1 MPGAD
6 GSILITSILITGAR
20 APVALHLAR
29 LLHGAGHRMILADT
43 PSRPIA
49 AASKACARYHR
60 LPPPRFEP
68 QAYADAVEALIR
80 AEGISLVIPT
90 CEEVFHLALV
100 WHGRTMPALL
110 FAPDIGLLAKV
121 HNKHSFIRLAE
132 QIGLAVPETALLNS
146 PDDLEAVRGRSRE
159 LVFKPVWSRFASH
172 VLLRPTPQ
180 ALDAVAPSP
189 AMPWVAQ
196 RFIEGEEISAYAV
209 ARGGRL
215 KALALYRPL
224 YRAGKGAGIF
234 FERVEDDA
242 ARELVERVVAGTTWT
257 GQISFDLMRE
267 PGGRVLPLE
276 CNPRAVSG
284 LHFFRDPAHFVDA
297 VLDDGPEVAPDVSA
311 PQTVRLAMWIYGLP
325 AALRLG
331 GLARFRKAMR
341 ESEELLDWPGDSAPV
356 KAQWPAL
363 AEIARVALRQRISL
377 QSASTRDIEWNGPG
391 SG

>member
-29 LLHGAGHRMILADT
+29 LLDGVGHRVVLADT
-43 PSRPIA
+43 PARPIA
-49 AASKACARYHR
+49 AASRACARYYR

-68 QAYADAVEALIR
+68 RAYADTVEALIR
-80 AEGISLVIPT
+80 AEGIGLVIPT
-90 CEEVFHLALV
+90 CEEVFHLALA
-100 WHGRTMPALL
+100 WRGRTMPARL
-110 FAPDIGLLAKV
+110 FAPDIELLAQV

-132 QIGLAVPETALLNS
+132 QLGLAVPETTLLNS
-146 PDDLEAVRGRSRE
+146 RDDLEAVRGRSRD

-172 VLLRPTPQ
+172 VLLRPPPDF
-180 ALDAVAPSP
+180 LDAITPSP

-196 RFIEGEEISAYAV
+196 RFLEGEEISIYAV
-209 ARGGRL
+209 AGEGRL
-215 KALALYRPL
+215 KALALYRSL

-242 ARELVERVVAGTTWT
+242 ARNLVERIVAGTSWT

-284 LHFFRDPAHFVDA
+284 LHFFRDPARFTDA
-297 VLDDGPEVAPDVSA
+297 ALGDGAEVAPDVTA

-325 AALRLG
+325 AALRSRA
-331 GLARFRKAMR
+331 LARFRKAMR
-341 ESEELLDWPGDSAPV
+341 EGEELLDWPGDSAPV
-356 KAQWPAL
+356 RAQWPAL
-363 AEIARVALRQRISL
+363 AEIVGMALRQRISL
-377 QSASTRDIEWNGPG
+377 QAASTRDIEWNGPA
-391 SG
+391 

>member
-1 MPGAD
+1 MPGVD

-29 LLHGAGHRMILADT
+29 LFHGAGHRVILADT
-43 PSRPIA
+43 PARPIA
-49 AASKACARYHR
+49 AASKACARYYR

-68 QAYADAVEALIR
+68 QAYADAVEALVR
-80 AEGISLVIPT
+80 TEGISLVIPT
-90 CEEVFHLALV
+90 CEEVFHLALA
-100 WHGRTMPALL
+100 WRGRTMPARL
-110 FAPDIGLLAKV
+110 FAPDIELLAQV

-132 QIGLAVPETALLNS
+132 QLSLAVPETTLLNS
-146 PDDLEAVRGRSRE
+146 RDDLEAVRGRSRD

-172 VLLRPTPQ
+172 VLLRPTPDF
-180 ALDAVAPSP
+180 LDAITLSP

-196 RFIEGEEISAYAV
+196 RFVEGEEISAYAA
-209 ARGGRL
+209 AREGRL
-215 KALALYRPL
+215 KALALYRSL

-242 ARELVERVVAGTTWT
+242 ARELVERVVAGTSWT
-257 GQISFDLMRE
+257 GQISFDLICE

-284 LHFFRDPAHFVDA
+284 LHFFRDPARFVDA
-297 VLDDGPEVAPDVSA
+297 VLNSGPEVAPDVTA

-325 AALRLG
+325 AALRSG
-331 GLARFRKAMR
+331 GLGRFRQAMR
-341 ESEELLDWPGDSAPV
+341 KGEELLDWPGDSAPV
-356 KAQWPAL
+356 RAQWPAL
-363 AEIARVALRQRISL
+363 AEIAGMALRQRISL
-377 QSASTRDIEWNGPG
+377 QAASTRDIEWNGPG